1 MNASVQGASKSRRR
15 MSFDTI
21 LLIIAGIVG
30 VLLVAVVA
38 YVLLFL
44 IGWMNKGSH

>member
-1 MNASVQGASKSRRR
+1 

>member
-1 MNASVQGASKSRRR
+1 

-30 VLLVAVVA
+30 VVLIAVVT
-38 YVLLFL
+38 YVFLFL
-44 IGWMNKGSH
+44 IGWMNKVS

>member
-1 MNASVQGASKSRRR
+1 MNASVQRTSKSRRR